1 MYSQDRQDF
10 NLPPARAAVKK
21 WHQSFWGRAIIAFL
35 AVFFTLFVALA
46 IYVGQVVILLRA
58 GELTTD
64 QLFGQSGQTAAERV
78 KSLYG
83 PNDPYFGKKD
93 AKAVI
98 VEFGDFECPACQ
110 AEYPVVKEILKNYG
124 DKILFV
130 FRDFPLIASHPNS
143 LLAAVAGHCAWEQGK
158 FWEMHDKIFEI
169 KDLSAA
175 ALQTY
180 GRQIGLNPSQFS
192 ACLRSDKYLKEIE
205 TDLNEGYSAGV
216 RATPTFFVNG
226 VKVAGALDLMTFE
239 KIIIE
244 ALSR

>member
-1 MYSQDRQDF
+1 MEKNKTPSRRSDRLYMLTGLLIVISLVAAVGFLKNRQDTER
-10 NLPPARAAVKK
+10 ARKPTPLSAVSYYPIPKTR
-21 WHQSFWGRAIIAFL
+21 GPDNAP
-35 AVFFTLFVALA
+35 
-46 IYVGQVVILLRA
+46 
-58 GELTTD
+58 
-64 QLFGQSGQTAAERV
+64 V
-78 KSLYG
+78 KL
-83 PNDPYFGKKD
+83 
-93 AKAVI
+93 
-98 VEFGDFECPACQ
+98 VEYSDFECPACQ